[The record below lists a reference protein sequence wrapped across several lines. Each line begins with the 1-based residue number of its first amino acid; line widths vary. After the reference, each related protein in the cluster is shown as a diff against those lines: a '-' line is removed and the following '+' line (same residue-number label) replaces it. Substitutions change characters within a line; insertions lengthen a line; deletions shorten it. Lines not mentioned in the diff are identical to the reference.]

1 MADNL
6 RYYGDNFDI
15 LHRYVKD
22 ESVDLVCLAVPF
34 KRHQHGNF
42 LFR

>member
-22 ESVDLVCLAVPF
+22 ESVDLVCLGLPF
-34 KRHQHGNF
+34 KGHQHGNV